1 MPRYTT
7 YSTGTVTAT
16 NGSRTVTGVNT
27 AWMVASTQEFQV
39 VGGDLL
45 RIGNQRPVVIDTVD
59 SPTQVTLVENWPHS
73 TASASAYTI
82 IRYATPPEA
91 RVLGALETLAQ
102 RGSSTSPFERITFD
116 SGGVRFQMRDDG
128 SGLVGLYIGATGT
141 ADGSLT
147 LAETIN
153 RTTLARILRGP
164 LSWTGTTYMG
174 LLVQSLTTAQRDALG
189 AIADGAVWYNS
200 TAGRHQFR
208 ANGATHELVRRG
220 GDTMTG
226 QLVLGDL
233 NVRGDSPLF
242 HLWSNTAPTD
252 QKIWRFV
259 GGSSGGLAIQRLND
273 AYSNVLSTPFV
284 MLNNG
289 NVGIGTTSP
298 GTLFDVSG
306 AFRRLS
312 YNDTYAPTNWF
323 GTSGIGFNCAR
334 TAADTW
340 IFNGDGG
347 SNGGG
352 LIDSSIF
359 GVMRFFIAGS
369 TGGGTGT
376 RTDAQMLALER
387 MRITAAGNVGI
398 GTISP
403 SALLHVNGPIRNATY
418 TVATLPAAG
427 TVGAGTRAQVTD
439 ANATTFHSVVAAGGA
454 NSVPVFSDGTNWR
467 IG

>member
-7 YSTGTVTAT
+7 YTTGTVTAT

-27 AWMVASTQEFQV
+27 AWLVASTQEFQV

-59 SPTQVTLVENWPHS
+59 SPTQVTLVETWPHS

-102 RGSSTSPFERITFD
+102 RGSSASPFERITFD

-174 LLVQSLTTAQRDALG
+174 LLIQSLTTTQRDALSSPG
-189 AIADGAVWYNS
+189 NGGGIYNS
-200 TAGRHQFR
+200 TVDRHQFR
-208 ANGATHELVRRG
+208 AGGAWHEHVRRG
-220 GDTMTG
+220 GDTMTNNLTIAPSSG
-226 QLVLGDL
+226 FSGIIFSAPTGAASGSYYNHGGVIRWTKEANATSWSL
-233 NVRGDSPLF
+233 NRFDGSGNYTGTPL
-242 HLWSNTAPTD
+242 WASNTT
-252 QKIWRFV
+252 
-259 GGSSGGLAIQRLND
+259 
-273 AYSNVLSTPFV
+273 
-284 MLNNG
+284 G
-289 NVGIGTTSP
+289 NVGIETSAPSTT
-298 GTLFDVSG
+298 
-306 AFRRLS
+306 
-312 YNDTYAPTNWF
+312 
-323 GTSGIGFNCAR
+323 
-334 TAADTW
+334 
-340 IFNGDGG
+340 
-347 SNGGG
+347 
-352 LIDSSIF
+352 
-359 GVMRFFIAGS
+359 
-369 TGGGTGT
+369 
-376 RTDAQMLALER
+376 
-387 MRITAAGNVGI
+387 
-398 GTISP
+398 
-403 SALLHVNGPIRNATY
+403 LHVNGPIRNATY

-439 ANATTFHSVVAAGGA
+439 ANATTFHSIVAAGGA